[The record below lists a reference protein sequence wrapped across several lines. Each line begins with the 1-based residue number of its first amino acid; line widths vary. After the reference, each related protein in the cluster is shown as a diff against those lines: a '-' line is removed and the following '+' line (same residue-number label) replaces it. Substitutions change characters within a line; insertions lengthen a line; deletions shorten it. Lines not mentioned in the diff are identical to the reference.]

1 MDPDD
6 LVAAVAHEVKTPL
19 AVLRGY
25 AELLSRGANED
36 VREQAPAA
44 ILEAAERLGRAVDDL
59 LLVFEIDSG
68 TVERD
73 WEAVELRALL
83 PDGNGELPRVLG
95 DPSLL
100 GHALSAVLN
109 GSPVSVTAAGKLV
122 AIAADDVP
130 ASRLELYLARRI
142 AELHGGRLHEHDG
155 GVVLTLLAA

>member
-1 MDPDD
+1 MGPDN

-36 VREQAPAA
+36 VREQAPTA

-68 TVERD
+68 AVESD
-73 WEAVELRALL
+73 WEAVDLGALL
-83 PDGNGELPRVLG
+83 PDGNGDLPRVIG

-100 GHALSAVLN
+100 ARALSALLN
-109 GSPVSVTAAGKLV
+109 GSPASVTVAGKLV
-122 AIAADDVP
+122 TIAAEALP
-130 ASRLELYLARRI
+130 ASRLEVYLAGRI
-142 AELHGGRLHEHDG
+142 AELHGGRLHEDDG
-155 GVVLTLLAA
+155 GVVLTLPVA